1 MARYRLDRISEE
13 IRKEVSSIIRN
24 NVKDPRISDM
34 ATIVKVVTSSD
45 LSTAK
50 LYVSVLGSDE
60 ERESSMFGLKKA
72 AGYIRKELGKRLDIR
87 HIPDLVFILDKSI
100 DYSIEIA
107 KKLEEISK
115 AGEGKNDY

>member
-1 MARYRLDRISEE
+1 MPRYRLDRISEE

-60 ERESSMFGLKKA
+60 ERESSMLGLKNA

>member
-60 ERESSMFGLKKA
+60 ERESSILGLKKA

>member
-1 MARYRLDRISEE
+1 MPRYRLDRISEE

-60 ERESSMFGLKKA
+60 ERESSMLGLKKA
-72 AGYIRKELGKRLDIR
+72 AGYIRKELGKRLNIR

>member
-60 ERESSMFGLKKA
+60 ERESSMLGLKKA

>member
-1 MARYRLDRISEE
+1 MPRYRLDRISEE

-60 ERESSMFGLKKA
+60 ERESSMLGLKKA
-72 AGYIRKELGKRLDIR
+72 AGYIRKELGKKLDIR

>member
-1 MARYRLDRISEE
+1 MPRYRLDRISEE

-24 NVKDPRISDM
+24 NVKDPRISNM

-60 ERESSMFGLKKA
+60 ERESSMLGLKKA

>member
-1 MARYRLDRISEE
+1 MPRYRLDRISEE

-60 ERESSMFGLKKA
+60 ERESSMLGLKKA

-107 KKLEEISK
+107 KKLEEIPK

>member
-1 MARYRLDRISEE
+1 MPRYRLDRISEE

-24 NVKDPRISDM
+24 NVKNPRISDM

-60 ERESSMFGLKKA
+60 ERESSMLGLKKA

>member
-60 ERESSMFGLKKA
+60 ERESSMLGLKNA

-87 HIPDLVFILDKSI
+87 HIPDLVFILDKTI
-100 DYSIEIA
+100 DNSIEIA

>member
-1 MARYRLDRISEE
+1 MPRYRLDRISEE

-60 ERESSMFGLKKA
+60 ERESSMLGLKKA

>member
-1 MARYRLDRISEE
+1 MPRYRLDRISEE

-60 ERESSMFGLKKA
+60 ERESSMLGLKKA
-72 AGYIRKELGKRLDIR
+72 AGYIRKELGKRLDLR

>member
-1 MARYRLDRISEE
+1 MSRYRLDRISEE

-60 ERESSMFGLKKA
+60 ERESSMLGLKKA

>member
-1 MARYRLDRISEE
+1 MPRYRLDRISEE
-13 IRKEVSSIIRN
+13 IRKEVSSIIKN

-60 ERESSMFGLKKA
+60 ERESSMLGLKKA